1 MNPAI
6 AAALIVAA
14 YLLGTFPSA
23 ILVARAAGVDITSVG
38 SGNPGAANI
47 TRNLGWKK
55 GVWVFVLD
63 GMKGLLASAVA
74 LGLDG
79 RQLGYAMGAAAII
92 GHCYPVT
99 RRFRGGKGVATG
111 GGVFAVLTP
120 VLFPVLVVTW
130 IIVSRVTKKAALASI
145 VTVIGLPVGVALS
158 GRERWEI
165 PAACVLCV
173 LIVVRHTSNIRR
185 MLSRSEHSI

>member
-1 MNPAI
+1 M
-6 AAALIVAA
+6 
-14 YLLGTFPSA
+14 
-23 ILVARAAGVDITSVG
+23 
-38 SGNPGAANI
+38 
-47 TRNLGWKK
+47 
-55 GVWVFVLD
+55 FVLD

-173 LIVVRHTSNIRR
+173 LIVIRHTSNIRR